1 MTLGLYVLVH
11 PAKNVV
17 PSKWVFK
24 CKRRPDGSIERLKA
38 WLVAVGYLQR
48 SGIDFF
54 DTFSP
59 IIKPSTV
66 RMVLALAVSFNW
78 DIRQLDVSNAFLHGI
93 LDEEVYM
100 TQPKGFE
107 DPTNPQFVCKL
118 HKSLYGLKQAPRA
131 WFNRLS
137 TALLSHGFVSSQ
149 VDPSLS
155 TYHCDSTHAFLLVYV
170 DDILVTSNVRSFI
183 DELIS
188 NLQLD
193 FAMKDLGQLSYFL
206 GIEATRDSSGLHL
219 RQTRYIIDLLDRV
232 NLIGIRPYRAPC
244 VSGPKV
250 SKFDGDPLLDPSEY
264 RHTVGALQYI
274 TLTRPDIAYSV
285 NQLCQH
291 MQAPTTAH
299 WTAAKRV
306 LRYLKTTLD
315 FGLLYKPGSFAI
327 NAYCDS
333 DWAGDPDDRHSTC
346 GYGEFVGPNLISWS
360 AKKQPM
366 VSKSSTEAEYRC
378 LALVTAEVYWLRMLL
393 CELEISLDFPPVIW
407 CDNISALALASNLI
421 FHARSKHIEVGYHF
435 VREKVAHRDIILE
448 HISTSI

>member
-1 MTLGLYVLVH
+1 MECEFQALLKNDTWTLC
-11 PAKNVV
+11 PRPPDKNVV

-38 WLVAVGYLQR
+38 RLVAVGYLQH

-59 IIKPSTV
+59 VIKPSTV
-66 RMVLALAVSFNW
+66 CMVLALVVSFNW

-93 LDEEVYM
+93 FDEKVCM
-100 TQPKGFE
+100 AQPKGFE

-118 HKSLYGLKQAPRA
+118 HKSIYGLKQAPRA
-131 WFNRLS
+131 WFNHLS

-170 DDILVTSNVRSFI
+170 DGILVTSNVRSFI

-206 GIEATRDSSGLHL
+206 GIEATRDSFSLHL
-219 RQTRYIIDLLDRV
+219 RQTKYIIDLLDRV
-232 NLIGIRPYRAPC
+232 NLIGICPYRATC

-250 SKFDGDPLLDPSEY
+250 SKFNGDPLLDPSEY
-264 RHTVGALQYI
+264 CHIVGALQYI
-274 TLTRPDIAYSV
+274 TLTRPDIGYSV

-299 WTAAKRV
+299 WTIAKRV
-306 LRYLKTTLD
+306 LRYLKNTLD
-315 FGLLYKPGSFAI
+315 FGLLYKPSSFAI

-333 DWAGDPDDRHSTC
+333 DWVGDPDDRRSRC
-346 GYGEFVGPNLISWS
+346 GYNVFVGPSLISWS
-360 AKKQPM
+360 AKK
-366 VSKSSTEAEYRC
+366 
-378 LALVTAEVYWLRMLL
+378 
-393 CELEISLDFPPVIW
+393 
-407 CDNISALALASNLI
+407 
-421 FHARSKHIEVGYHF
+421 
-435 VREKVAHRDIILE
+435 
-448 HISTSI
+448 

>member
-1 MTLGLYVLVH
+1 M
-11 PAKNVV
+11 
-17 PSKWVFK
+17 F
-24 CKRRPDGSIERLKA
+24 
-38 WLVAVGYLQR
+38 
-48 SGIDFF
+48 
-54 DTFSP
+54 
-59 IIKPSTV
+59 
-66 RMVLALAVSFNW
+66 
-78 DIRQLDVSNAFLHGI
+78 
-93 LDEEVYM
+93 
-100 TQPKGFE
+100 
-107 DPTNPQFVCKL
+107 
-118 HKSLYGLKQAPRA
+118 
-131 WFNRLS
+131 
-137 TALLSHGFVSSQ
+137 
-149 VDPSLS
+149 
-155 TYHCDSTHAFLLVYV
+155 TYHRDSTHAFLLVYV

-206 GIEATRDSSGLHL
+206 GIEATRDSSDLHL
-219 RQTRYIIDLLDRV
+219 RQTRYIINLLDRV
-232 NLIGIRPYRAPC
+232 NLISIRPYRAPC

-333 DWAGDPDDRHSTC
+333 D
-346 GYGEFVGPNLISWS
+346 
-360 AKKQPM
+360 
-366 VSKSSTEAEYRC
+366 
-378 LALVTAEVYWLRMLL
+378 
-393 CELEISLDFPPVIW
+393 
-407 CDNISALALASNLI
+407 
-421 FHARSKHIEVGYHF
+421 
-435 VREKVAHRDIILE
+435 
-448 HISTSI
+448 